1 MKLIVDKH
9 EYAQIIRNCNA
20 NKDSI
25 GCKNCYK
32 CALYGCCN
40 GESDLENMVTIV
52 DEEKREDNESGSIF
66 E

>member
-9 EYAQIIRNCNA
+9 KYAQIIRNCNS

-32 CALYGCCN
+32 CALYSCCN
-40 GESDLENMVTIV
+40 GESDLENMATVV
-52 DEEKREDNESGSIF
+52 DEETEVELEKPML
-66 E
+66 

>member
-1 MKLIVDKH
+1 MKLIVNKH
-9 EYAQIIRNCNA
+9 EYAQIIRNCNS

-25 GCKNCYK
+25 GCKNCDK

-40 GESDLENMVTIV
+40 GESYLENIATVVNKET
-52 DEEKREDNESGSIF
+52 KEDNESGSIF